1 MSDILGLTSFDQLRG
16 VLTVSRADV
25 PDAMLTPYAL
35 EDDLTVDLEAWLD
48 DWVALRDGGGREA
61 TLLKLYAKYRCAAWL
76 AGTAGNFLL
85 TQYTDGANAG
95 QRADPDVEA
104 LLAHLEGRAG
114 HYRQALD
121 EALDSAPTAVGPRLM
136 GRVTPLRD
144 PVTEGR

>member
-1 MSDILGLTSFDQLRG
+1 MSDILGLTTFDQLRG
-16 VLTVSRADV
+16 VLTVSKADV

-35 EDDLTVDLEAWLD
+35 EDDLTVDLDGWLT
-48 DWVALRDGGGREA
+48 DWVAVRDGGGRPA

-95 QRADPDVEA
+95 QRADPDVA
-104 LLAHLEGRAG
+104 QLLAHLEGRAG
-114 HYRQALD
+114 HYHQELSVEL
-121 EALDSAPTAVGPRLM
+121 EAPLGVGPTLM
-136 GRVTPLRD
+136 GRVSPRRD

>member
-16 VLTVSRADV
+16 VLGVSVADV

-35 EDDLTVDLEAWLD
+35 EDDLTVDLDGWLT
-48 DWVALRDGGGREA
+48 DWVTLRDAGGRPA
-61 TLLKLYAKYRCAAWL
+61 TLLRLYAKYRCAAWL

-85 TQYTDGANAG
+85 TQFSDGANAG

-114 HYRQALD
+114 HYHQALD
-121 EALDSAPTAVGPRLM
+121 EELDTPLTGTGPVVM
-136 GRVTPLRD
+136 GRVVPTRD